1 MLFYHRWLD
10 MGKSSKILTSR
21 RSHSKQSNRLNTSV
35 KISIYKKTN
44 KVEADCFWCLGWL
57 LDGIQDNYTF
67 AQPGIQRNVAQLD
80 DLIKR
85 IQTDLHEHLLE
96 QGVQFLQFS
105 FRWFNNLLMRE
116 VFIK

>member
-1 MLFYHRWLD
+1 MKTL
-10 MGKSSKILTSR
+10 LTG
-21 RSHSKQSNRLNTSV
+21 HF
-35 KISIYKKTN
+35 I

-85 IQTDLHEHLLE
+85 IQPDLHDHLLE

-116 VFIK
+116 VRARVLLKFRRLKMVLRVL